1 MIPFIKYSKIWL
13 VLSLVIAIV
22 SVVFLFMWGLKPG
35 IDFTGG
41 SLWEISFSKERPS
54 DQAMRELFEKN
65 EIKDAVFQRAGEDSY
80 IVRTKFLTE
89 EAHQQI
95 LKAARDKFQT
105 KDNTLR
111 EERFE
116 TIGSSVSKQLRQR
129 SSQAVILVLLGII
142 GYIAYAFRQVSR
154 PVASWKYG
162 MLAIIALVHDV
173 LLVMGV
179 FALLGHFRGTEVDIP
194 FIVAI
199 LTVLGYS
206 VNDTIVVFD
215 RVRENLLRRTSGDFA
230 TTVNNGLNETLMRSI
245 NTTAKTTLPLF
256 ALYFLGGAT
265 VHSFVLALIIG
276 IISGAYSSIFIAT
289 PLLVWVE
296 KWQKRN
302 A

>member
-13 VLSLVIAIV
+13 VLSLLVAVV

-54 DQAMRELFEKN
+54 DQAIREIFEKN
-65 EIKDAVFQRAGEDSY
+65 EIKDAVYQKAGDYSY
-80 IVRTKFLTE
+80 IVRMKFLSE
-89 EAHQQI
+89 EVHQDM
-95 LKAARDKFQT
+95 LKTVREKFQT
-105 KDNTLR
+105 NGNTVR

-129 SSQAVILVLLGII
+129 SSQAILLVLLGII

-162 MLAIIALVHDV
+162 LLAIIALVHDV

-179 FALLGHFRGTEVDIP
+179 FAVLGKFRGVEVDLP

-215 RVRENLLRRTSGDFA
+215 RVRENLLRRTSNDFA
-230 TTVNNGLNETLMRSI
+230 ETVNNGLNETLMRSI
-245 NTTAKTTLPLF
+245 NTTLKTTLPLF
-256 ALYFLGGAT
+256 ALYFLGGST
-265 VHSFVLALIIG
+265 IHSFVLALIIG

-296 KWQKRN
+296 KMQRKN